1 MVLKLKV
8 FGFWVFALVLRENSG
23 FHVMGER
30 RILDFGVFCV
40 LYLGILH
47 IADAI
52 CLLAIRTNH

>member
-23 FHVMGER
+23 FHVIDER

-40 LYLGILH
+40 WYL
-47 IADAI
+47 AYAY
-52 CLLAIRTNH
+52 